1 MTRNL
6 EENLENLHSP
16 KESLSLYIAKG
27 SLFQAAKPAKQLIP
41 TLRKPIMHDSSPVS
55 IEKQIESLPPLP
67 ITVSEVLAVVNNPE
81 SSANDLVKAILPD
94 QTMCLAIL
102 KIANSALYGHQKQV
116 GSLES
121 AVMVLGFN
129 EVQNIVLAKAAVQAL
144 KPSLQAREDELKPFW
159 DHSFTCGLAARII
172 GESINLPSGQFF
184 VAGLFHDIGKIA
196 MILAL
201 GDKYDSTK
209 WLPGFST
216 AARMKEEKETF
227 SFSHDQ
233 IGSRLLQRWQFPD
246 TLVTALHHHHC
257 PGHAARMSGY
267 PLVIQ
272 LADFLSH
279 MYIQPESPDEHTLKT
294 SLKTWLPDFESQWLK
309 MNLPWEDITLESW
322 FAWLKVDRG
331 NGSGVLDILAM

>member
-1 MTRNL
+1 MAD
-6 EENLENLHSP
+6 SP
-16 KESLSLYIAKG
+16 
-27 SLFQAAKPAKQLIP
+27 
-41 TLRKPIMHDSSPVS
+41 PIS
-55 IEKQIESLPPLP
+55 IEQQIESLPPLP
-67 ITVSEVLAVVNNPE
+67 TTVAEVLAVINNPD

-94 QTMCLAIL
+94 QAMCLAIL
-102 KIANSALYGHQKQV
+102 KIANSALYGHAKQV

-144 KPSLQAREDELKPFW
+144 KPALQAREQELKPFW
-159 DHSFTCGLAARII
+159 EHSFTCGLAARII
-172 GESINLPSGQFF
+172 GESINLPSGPFF
-184 VAGLFHDIGKIA
+184 VAGLFHDIGKLA
-196 MILAL
+196 MLLAL
-201 GDKYDSTK
+201 GSKYDTGK
-209 WLPGFST
+209 WLQGFST
-216 AARMKEEKETF
+216 PERLKNEKETF

-246 TLVTALHHHHC
+246 TLITALQYHHSPHE
-257 PGHAARMSGY
+257 ALKLSGY

-272 LADFLSH
+272 LADFLSY
-279 MYIQPESPDEHTLKT
+279 MYTQPEPPDEQMLKT
-294 SLKTWLPDFESQWLK
+294 SLKTYLPGFHAQWMK